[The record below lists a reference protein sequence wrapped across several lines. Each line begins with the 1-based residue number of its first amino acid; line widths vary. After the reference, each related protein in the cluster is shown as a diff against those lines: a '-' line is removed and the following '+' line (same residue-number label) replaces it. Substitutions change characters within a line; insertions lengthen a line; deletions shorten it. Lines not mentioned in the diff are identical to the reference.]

1 MTAVDCSD
9 QPKEF
14 MRNLLNLLKTNGQL
28 VAETGLEKIL
38 GDASVYTPGLQ
49 TANVDVGGRTFFI

>member
-28 VAETGLEKIL
+28 VAETGLEKIP

-49 TANVDVGGRTFFI
+49 TATVDVGGRTFFI

>member
-1 MTAVDCSD
+1 
-9 QPKEF
+9 

-28 VAETGLEKIL
+28 VAETGLEKIP

-49 TANVDVGGRTFFI
+49 TATVDVGGRTFFI

>member
-1 MTAVDCSD
+1 
-9 QPKEF
+9 

-38 GDASVYTPGLQ
+38 GDDASVYTPDLQ
-49 TANVDVGGRTFFI
+49 TATVDVGGRTFFI

>member
-49 TANVDVGGRTFFI
+49 TATVDVGGRTFFI